1 MTDLRDSVADFL
13 AQRRIAVAGVSRDGD
28 LPANLIYK
36 KLRDAGYEVFAVNPN
51 ADEAEGDPCFP
62 DLESIPDGVDAVVAA
77 TPPAGTEDVVRQCAE
92 LGVGH
97 VWMHR
102 SFGHGSVSRDA
113 VELCR
118 EHGIACI
125 PGSCPMMWVK
135 PVDPAHAC
143 MRWVQKVTGG
153 APQPTA

>member
-1 MTDLRDSVADFL
+1 MPELRDSVADFL

-28 LPANLIYK
+28 LPANLIYR
-36 KLRDAGYEVFAVNPN
+36 KLRDAGYAVFAVNPN
-51 ADEAEGDPCFP
+51 ADRAEGDPCWP
-62 DLESIPDGVDAVVAA
+62 DLASIPERVDAVVAA
-77 TPPAGTEDVVRQCAE
+77 TPPAATADVVRQCAE
-92 LGVGH
+92 LGVRR

-102 SFGHGSVSRDA
+102 SFGRGSVDEGA
-113 VELCR
+113 VEACR

-143 MRWVQKVTGG
+143 MRWVQTLTGG
-153 APQPTA
+153 APRPTR